1 MQGHLRTFG
10 QAMKALQYL
19 NKYFYKYRTKL
30 FVGFLITV
38 VARIFS
44 LFTPRLIGNSLTAVE
59 QYVKSENVSLDSIQ
73 ELLLFNILII
83 IGASLVSGFFTFLM
97 RQTIINV
104 SRYVEFDLKNEIF
117 WHYQKLTQ
125 RFYKNNRTGDLMNRI
140 SEDVGKVRMY
150 VGPAFMYSINT
161 VALFII
167 VISYM
172 ISIAPALTLYTIL
185 PLPILSVT
193 IYKLSRIINEKSTRV
208 QEVLSKMSSFAQ
220 ESFSGIGVIKSY
232 NLQRIMN
239 QGFDD
244 LASESYQKNMSLV
257 KVQAWFFPLM
267 ILLIGFSNLIVIY
280 VGGNQYI
287 NNEIEI
293 GVLAEFIIYVNMLT
307 WPVAVVGWITSI
319 VQQAEASQE
328 RINLFLKEEPEIKD
342 GPGVQKEIKGALELK
357 NVSLRYPAT
366 QIQALENISLKI
378 PTGTTLGILGNIGSG
393 KSTLLDL
400 ITRLYDP
407 SEGKILLDGID
418 LKEYTLEQLREAIG
432 SIPQNAFLFSESI
445 EDNIRFGSINA
456 SKEAIQEASKEA
468 VVHKNII
475 AFKEGYQTLLGE
487 RGVTLSGGQIQ
498 RVSIARAFIKDPKIL
513 LLDDCL
519 SAVDTDTEEEI
530 LKHLK
535 KIAQNKT
542 TLIVSHRISSLKHAD
557 QIIVFENGKIVQQG
571 KHLALTGVSGYYKEL
586 FEKQQ
591 ADRNKYFVLFNFFSE
606 IA

>member
-1 MQGHLRTFG
+1 
-10 QAMKALQYL
+10 
-19 NKYFYKYRTKL
+19 
-30 FVGFLITV
+30 
-38 VARIFS
+38 
-44 LFTPRLIGNSLTAVE
+44 LIGNSLTAVE
-59 QYVKSENVSLDSIQ
+59 QYVKSDDVSLDSIQ

-342 GPGVQKEIKGALELK
+342 GHGVQKEIKGALELK
-357 NVSLRYPAT
+357 NVSLRYPET

-407 SEGKILLDGID
+407 SKGKILLDGID

-571 KHLALTGVSGYYKEL
+571 KHLELTGVSGYYKEL

-591 ADRNKYFVLFNFFSE
+591 ADRNK
-606 IA
+606 

>member
-1 MQGHLRTFG
+1 MQGHLCTFE

-59 QYVKSENVSLDSIQ
+59 QYVKSDDVSLDSIQ

-342 GPGVQKEIKGALELK
+342 GHGVQKEIKGALELK
-357 NVSLRYPAT
+357 NVSLRYPET

-407 SEGKILLDGID
+407 SKGKILLDGID

-456 SKEAIQEASKEA
+456 SKEAIQEACKEA

-571 KHLALTGVSGYYKEL
+571 KHLELTGVSGYYKEL

-591 ADRNKYFVLFNFFSE
+591 ADRNK
-606 IA
+606 

>member
-1 MQGHLRTFG
+1 LQGHLCTFG

-59 QYVKSENVSLDSIQ
+59 QYVKSDDVSLDSIQ

-342 GPGVQKEIKGALELK
+342 GSGVQKEIKGALELK
-357 NVSLRYPAT
+357 NVSLRYPET

-456 SKEAIQEASKEA
+456 RREAIQEASKEA

-571 KHLALTGVSGYYKEL
+571 KHLDLTGVSGYYKEL

-591 ADRNKYFVLFNFFSE
+591 SDRNK
-606 IA
+606 

>member
-1 MQGHLRTFG
+1 
-10 QAMKALQYL
+10 MKALQYL
-19 NKYFYKYRTKL
+19 NKYFYKYRTQL
-30 FVGFLITV
+30 LLGFLITV
-38 VARIFS
+38 IARIFS
-44 LFTPRLIGNSLTAVE
+44 LFAPRLIGNSLTAVE
-59 QYVKSENVSLDSIQ
+59 QYLQSENPDSEAIQ
-73 ELLLFNILII
+73 RVLLVNILII
-83 IGASLVSGFFTFLM
+83 LGTALASGFFTFLM

-104 SRYVEFDLKNEIF
+104 SRYIEFDLKNEIF

-172 ISIAPALTLYTIL
+172 ISIAPTLTLYTLL

-193 IYKLSRIINEKSTRV
+193 IYKLSRIINEKSTLV

-220 ESFSGIGVIKSY
+220 ESFSGIAVIKSY
-232 NLQRIMN
+232 NLQDKIFS
-239 QGFDD
+239 GFDD
-244 LASESYQKNMSLV
+244 LAEDSYQKNMSLV

-267 ILLIGFSNLIVIY
+267 ILLIGCSNLIVIY

-319 VQQAEASQE
+319 VQQAEASQK
-328 RINLFLKEEPEIKD
+328 RINDFLKEAPEIFD
-342 GPGVQKEIKGALELK
+342 GPGVTKEITGTIEFKG
-357 NVSLRYPAT
+357 VSLTYPET
-366 QIQALENISLKI
+366 QINALNQINLKI
-378 PTGTTLGILGNIGSG
+378 PAGSTLGIIGNIGSG
-393 KSTLLDL
+393 KSTLLEL
-400 ITRLYDP
+400 ISRLYDP
-407 SEGKILLDGID
+407 TSGKLTLDGVD
-418 LKEYTLEQLREAIG
+418 LKQYKLEELRSNIG
-432 SIPQNAFLFSESI
+432 YIPQNAFLFSESI
-445 EDNIRFGSINA
+445 ENNIRFGSINA
-456 SKEAIQEASKEA
+456 SEEEIIEASKKA
-468 VVHKNII
+468 TVHENII
-475 AFKEGYQTLLGE
+475 NFNKGYKTILGE

-535 KIAQNKT
+535 AVSKNKT

-557 QIIVFENGKIVQQG
+557 QIVVFENGKIVQQG
-571 KHLALTGVSGYYKEL
+571 KHLDLIKIDGYYKEL

-591 ADRNKYFVLFNFFSE
+591 ADNSK
-606 IA
+606 